1 MSSIVWKKGSSHH
14 IVSDCGNYK
23 VCQTGR
29 NDYTRF
35 TAWGKASDICSVA
48 LGVFK
53 TPEEA
58 KNKCEEDKQNLELSN
73 GP

>member
-29 NDYTRF
+29 NDYIRF
-35 TAWGKASDICSVA
+35 TAWKKVSPICDA
-48 LGVFK
+48 TLGVFMM
-53 TPEEA
+53 PQEA
-58 KNKCEEDKQNLELSN
+58 KQACEEDKEKC
-73 GP
+73 